1 MIPTAI
7 FLAINKENLAC
18 NTAGSLSGDLG
29 FNNPMA
35 YSRDLFAVSKYEF
48 I

>member
-7 FLAINKENLAC
+7 FLAIIKENLAC
-18 NTAGSLSGDLG
+18 NTADSLSGDLES
-29 FNNPMA
+29 NPMA
-35 YSRDLFAVSKYEF
+35 YFRDLFAVSKYEL

>member
-1 MIPTAI
+1 MIPIAI
-7 FLAINKENLAC
+7 FLAITKENLAC

-29 FNNPMA
+29 SNPMA
-35 YSRDLFAVSKYEF
+35 YYRDLFAVSKYEF